1 MQGFES
7 QLCTNY
13 LGHFLLTHLLLPV
26 LLTAGENG
34 KPGRVVSFLDALA
47 SLDFKLSLSQ
57 RVIHLFQIFSK
68 SS

>member
-34 KPGRVVSFLDALA
+34 KPSRVVSF
-47 SLDFKLSLSQ
+47 SKL
-57 RVIHLFQIFSK
+57 K
-68 SS
+68 